1 MDLTDFWEVESA
13 AILNY
18 HIGNSPEPR
27 AISTLQ
33 KAGIMDYS
41 HIARQVRITIF
52 LYQQK
57 ENISLMFIYQFY
69 MIVDKNIFHSD
80 ICTQR
85 LETWNYEK

>member
-1 MDLTDFWEVESA
+1 MAEAVFQDQVREMDLTDFWEVESA

-52 LYQQK
+52 YINKKRIYPLCLF
-57 ENISLMFIYQFY
+57 ISF
-69 MIVDKNIFHSD
+69 
-80 ICTQR
+80 T
-85 LETWNYEK
+85 

>member
-1 MDLTDFWEVESA
+1 MAEAVFQDQIREMDLTDFWEVESA

-52 LYQQK
+52 YINKKRINLLCLF
-57 ENISLMFIYQFY
+57 ISF
-69 MIVDKNIFHSD
+69 
-80 ICTQR
+80 T
-85 LETWNYEK
+85 